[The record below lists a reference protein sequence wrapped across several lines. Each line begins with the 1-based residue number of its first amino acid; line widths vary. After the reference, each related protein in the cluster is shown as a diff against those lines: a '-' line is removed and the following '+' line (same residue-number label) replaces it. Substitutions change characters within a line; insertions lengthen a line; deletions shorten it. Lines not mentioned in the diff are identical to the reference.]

1 MKKLCIFL
9 YILYPVLMIAALLLH
24 PATAGLSA
32 VRLGGLALG
41 SVAYVML
48 CAQLIITARIPPIE
62 RAFGQD
68 SLLRF
73 HGIAALAAIALSFVH
88 AFEIHWGLFTP
99 RLRYGEVA
107 LALFVVLTVLAL
119 FFMSNVITGR
129 WKGAAALQKKLYAAC
144 QLSRYHAQLLLHNL
158 MALAVVILFFHL
170 AVRMKQFWDNGPFA
184 ALSVLCCVVSVA
196 CWIWHIFLRK
206 GCAYRV
212 TEVIREGAGMT
223 TLRLEPAGAKV
234 FDYMP
239 GQFAYFRFHDPALT
253 EESHPFTLSSSPKET
268 LVVTIKDLG
277 DWSSRVQEIRP
288 GSLAELDGPYG
299 RFSPLLYPERPS
311 VFIAGGVGITPM
323 MSILHDACLRGTKE
337 RMLLLWCVRSR
348 EDLIRRD
355 EWTELQKKLPSL
367 TILPVLSREE
377 AEGCAHGH
385 LSGDI
390 MKRAM
395 AQCGI
400 RPEEAAFY
408 YCGPE
413 PLRKTVSRIMAELHV
428 PSDRFHEER
437 FSL

>member
-24 PATAGLSA
+24 PATAGLSS

-158 MALAVVILFFHL
+158 MALAVVILF
-170 AVRMKQFWDNGPFA
+170 
-184 ALSVLCCVVSVA
+184 S
-196 CWIWHIFLRK
+196 IW
-206 GCAYRV
+206 
-212 TEVIREGAGMT
+212 
-223 TLRLEPAGAKV
+223 
-234 FDYMP
+234 
-239 GQFAYFRFHDPALT
+239 
-253 EESHPFTLSSSPKET
+253 
-268 LVVTIKDLG
+268 
-277 DWSSRVQEIRP
+277 
-288 GSLAELDGPYG
+288 
-299 RFSPLLYPERPS
+299 
-311 VFIAGGVGITPM
+311 
-323 MSILHDACLRGTKE
+323 
-337 RMLLLWCVRSR
+337 RS
-348 EDLIRRD
+348 
-355 EWTELQKKLPSL
+355 
-367 TILPVLSREE
+367 
-377 AEGCAHGH
+377 G
-385 LSGDI
+385 
-390 MKRAM
+390 
-395 AQCGI
+395 
-400 RPEEAAFY
+400 
-408 YCGPE
+408 
-413 PLRKTVSRIMAELHV
+413 
-428 PSDRFHEER
+428 
-437 FSL
+437 